1 MPAGVGVWTGKG
13 EACKFHTKPW
23 GLTREEGV
31 TGAVETDEVLH
42 QMSPMG
48 LEP

>member
-1 MPAGVGVWTGKG
+1 MAAGVGCGQARG
-13 EACKFHTKPW
+13 EACKFHTTPW

-42 QMSPMG
+42 QMSLMG